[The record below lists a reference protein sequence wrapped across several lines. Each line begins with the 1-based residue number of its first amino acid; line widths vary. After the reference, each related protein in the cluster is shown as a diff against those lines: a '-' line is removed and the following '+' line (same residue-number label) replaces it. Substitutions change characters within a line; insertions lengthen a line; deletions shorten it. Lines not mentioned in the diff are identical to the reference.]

1 MSWMSRRTV
10 GFLVALLVVLGGST
24 AAWARTAVVTLNDG
38 RQVTGDLVAQDE
50 NGVTLVVKDIRQV
63 IPTAE
68 IRGIEYP
75 RTLEE
80 RYNERR
86 AKVADDNLQG
96 RLDIVRWL
104 INSDGGLPLAARE
117 IAAMQQVWPDHEDV
131 SLFKR
136 VIDERLRAER
146 EAAETEAETGDEV
159 DQPVGD
165 DDDDDAATPR
175 DPSEHKLL
183 TDEQI
188 NMIRIYEVDLTEKP
202 IVRLDHDLIDLMIK
216 AYPDVDFMPKGQ
228 SQIRAY
234 KRKQNQNSHEI
245 LADLF
250 RIAAQRPD
258 AVALYSKVTVTQ
270 DPPVM
275 LYYRR
280 HIQRSYVVNY
290 CGSCHGD
297 REGGAGNLMLF
308 TRQAADTDTVYTNF
322 FILNE
327 HKSNGS
333 QMIDRDAPERSLLLQ
348 YGLPRDVATRPH
360 PEVDEEQTGRPWR
373 PYFRNGLEDPRFEQ
387 FRRWIGALWRPA
399 PDYRITYTPP
409 RPAGAPAS
417 EASEPAEQEPA
428 ESQTP

>member
-1 MSWMSRRTV
+1 MSGMSRRTV
-10 GFLVALLVVLGGST
+10 GVLAVLILALGAVT
-24 AAWARTAVVTLNDG
+24 TIDARTAVVTLNDG

-50 NGVTLVVKDIRQV
+50 NGVTLMVNDIRQV
-63 IPTAE
+63 IPSGE

-80 RYNERR
+80 QYKDRR

-104 INSDGGLPLAARE
+104 INSDGGLELAARE
-117 IAAMQQVWPDHEDV
+117 IGAMQQVWPGNEDV
-131 SLFKR
+131 ALFKR
-136 VIDERLRAER
+136 VVDERLRAQR
-146 EAAETEAETGDEV
+146 EAEAAATDPGDET

-165 DDDDDAATPR
+165 DDDDDDAGPSDAT
-175 DPSEHKLL
+175 EHKML

-188 NMIRIYEVDLTEKP
+188 NMIRIYEIDLTEKP
-202 IVRLDHDLIDLMIK
+202 IVRLDADLIDLMIK
-216 AYPDVDFMPKGQ
+216 AYPDMEFMPKGQ

-234 KRKQNQNSHEI
+234 KRKQNQDSHEV

-250 RIAAQRPD
+250 RIAVQRPD
-258 AVALYSKVTVTQ
+258 AVALYPKVTVTQ

-290 CGSCHGD
+290 CGSCHGV

-327 HKSNGS
+327 HQSNGAR
-333 QMIDRDAPERSLLLQ
+333 MIDRDAPERSLLLQ
-348 YGLPRDVATRPH
+348 YGLPRDVAVRPH
-360 PEVDEEQTGRPWR
+360 PEVDEKATGRPWR

-387 FRRWIGALWRPA
+387 FRRWIAALWRPA
-399 PDYRITYTPP
+399 PDYRVNYTPP
-409 RPAGAPAS
+409 KPAAAAEEPAS
-417 EASEPAEQEPA
+417 TDAASPA
-428 ESQTP
+428 TP